1 MIMRLCESV
10 IIFILL
16 TFCGLQISKT
26 EKVQA
31 LLLGFAYQALRS
43 RHIKPIKP
51 YLHEIIM
58 IMNPLQ
64 NFLDC
69 GCGENI

>member
-1 MIMRLCESV
+1 MIIRLCESV

-16 TFCGLQISKT
+16 TFCGLQISEI

-31 LLLGFAYQALRS
+31 LLLGFAYQALKS

-51 YLHEIIM
+51 YLHEII
-58 IMNPLQ
+58 IMNPFQ